1 MDPVRKGGYGVATM
15 KPVTIK
21 VNLKEKEKEKKK
33 ETKGGH
39 HKGWPAPE
47 KPRKPYE
54 GNKV

>member
-1 MDPVRKGGYGVATM
+1 M